1 MTILIKN
8 EGSFLRGPVSVLRSD
23 ITDRAMLPLCLLCV
37 VPGLFCQH
45 YQEVEE
51 DTTQL
56 LLSDLA
62 FLDQDIAAVFSELP
76 GQVATARLS
85 LAASR
90 ATANRF
96 SLSYGIAVA
105 LGTLVTIDVRIVVVV
120 VVN

>member
-1 MTILIKN
+1 M
-8 EGSFLRGPVSVLRSD
+8 
-23 ITDRAMLPLCLLCV
+23 TDRAMLSLCLLCV
-37 VPGLFCQH
+37 LPGLFSQH
-45 YQEVEE
+45 YQEVQD

-62 FLDQDIAAVFSELP
+62 SLDEDIAAVFSELP

-105 LGTLVTIDVRIVVVV
+105 LGTFVTIDVRIVVIF
-120 VVN
+120 VN

>member
-1 MTILIKN
+1 
-8 EGSFLRGPVSVLRSD
+8 
-23 ITDRAMLPLCLLCV
+23 MLPLCLLCI
-37 VPGLFCQH
+37 VPGLFCKH

-62 FLDQDIAAVFSELP
+62 FLDEHIAAVFSELP

-96 SLSYGIAVA
+96 SLSSGIAVA
-105 LGTLVTIDVRIVVVV
+105 LGTLVTIDVRIIVVFVL
-120 VVN
+120 N